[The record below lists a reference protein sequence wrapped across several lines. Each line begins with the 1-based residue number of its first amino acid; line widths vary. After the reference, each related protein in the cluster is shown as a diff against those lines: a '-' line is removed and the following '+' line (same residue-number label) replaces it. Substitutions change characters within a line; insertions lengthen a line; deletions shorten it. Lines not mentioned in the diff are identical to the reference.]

1 MLSIISLLIVLALSI
16 LVTRVATV
24 ALTYTGLSKES
35 AKFQARSAFT
45 GVGFTTTESE
55 KVVNHPVRRRIL
67 LLLMLLGNAG
77 VVTAVSSLIV
87 SFVNTDGSSTLFWQ
101 ITLLL
106 SGITLL
112 WLLANSSLV
121 DRHISNVISLIL
133 KRYTSISVHD
143 FPKLLHLAGEYQIS
157 ELYVDRNHWLMGKNV
172 AACKLRD
179 EGISLLGITRR
190 SGDYIG
196 VPDGETVIDNGD
208 TLLVYG
214 RAQTISRLDE
224 RKDDSKG
231 DIDHTRLMSKHVDEK
246 IKEKRQDSERRQ
258 ENS

>member
-1 MLSIISLLIVLALSI
+1 MLSIISLLVVLALSI

-87 SFVNTDGSSTLFWQ
+87 SFVNTQGSTTLFWQ
-101 ITLLL
+101 VALLV
-106 SGITLL
+106 SGIIAL

-121 DRHISNVISLIL
+121 DRNISNIISSIL
-133 KRYTSISVHD
+133 KRYSTITVHD

-157 ELYVDRNHWLMGKNV
+157 ELYINDGHWLLGKNISN
-172 AACKLRD
+172 CKLRD
-179 EGISLLGITRR
+179 EGIILLGITRT

-196 VPDGETVIDNGD
+196 VPDGDTTIEDGD

-214 RAQTISRLDE
+214 RAETIGKLDD
-224 RKDDSKG
+224 RKDNSTGDREHTKLISKQE
-231 DIDHTRLMSKHVDEK
+231 HEK
-246 IKEKRQDSERRQ
+246 NKEKRIDSERRQ
-258 ENS
+258 KNS